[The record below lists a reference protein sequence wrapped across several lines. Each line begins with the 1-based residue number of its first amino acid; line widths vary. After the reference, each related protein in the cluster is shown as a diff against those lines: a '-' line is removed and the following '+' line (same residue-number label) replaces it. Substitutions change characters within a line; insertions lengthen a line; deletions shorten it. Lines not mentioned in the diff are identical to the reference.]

1 MPDEPAPGWQKS
13 TVKLAT
19 THRWKSSPGHN
30 ILVLEAGAMRIE
42 YPSGWHVIPTNDA
55 LAIHDRKPPDDECRA
70 QITLMRLPM
79 APGRNWDEFPL
90 ETLFAAATAD
100 IREKAKRKRE
110 LVHDITTIQR
120 PDMTIVWTEHRWFD
134 HENGNRP
141 ILCRQFMARSRNLQ
155 PFVTFDYYESRAEEF
170 VGVWHHM
177 LKTLKLGAPVSLQG
191 DLLN

>member
-1 MPDEPAPGWQKS
+1 MPDDPAPGWQKS

-90 ETLFAAATAD
+90 KTPSPPRRPTFARRPSANANSSMTLPRYSVPT
-100 IREKAKRKRE
+100 
-110 LVHDITTIQR
+110 
-120 PDMTIVWTEHRWFD
+120 
-134 HENGNRP
+134 
-141 ILCRQFMARSRNLQ
+141 
-155 PFVTFDYYESRAEEF
+155 
-170 VGVWHHM
+170 
-177 LKTLKLGAPVSLQG
+177 
-191 DLLN
+191 